1 MMLREPSD
9 KPGVFE
15 IVRLAWQDLGR
26 AILVMPWILPVA
38 IVASAAIVLA
48 RMALEPGGERSAT
61 ALAGDFALNAVLTT
75 FLSPVCIAIHRA
87 IILGEITSAYR
98 FSPFDARLVRFTGW
112 SMLFLVAYSVPEAA
126 ALAAGR
132 DSGGFVFLPLF
143 TAAIMLSVR
152 LVVLLPAVAV
162 DAPGASPGRALA
174 DTRDHTWRI
183 LAVILL
189 LMLPLYAAVA
199 VLARSIGV
207 DSTGAAVLSAVTAL
221 LVEGLMQANAARFY
235 RWIGD
240 QVSKPPA

>member
-1 MMLREPSD
+1 MTQIVPGD
-9 KPGVFE
+9 KPGVLE

-26 AILVMPWILPVA
+26 AVLVMPWILPVTL
-38 IVASAAIVLA
+38 VAVIAIVLA
-48 RMALEPGGERSAT
+48 RMAFDPAGTRSGMT
-61 ALAGDFALNAVLTT
+61 LAGDFALNALLTT

-87 IILGEITSAYR
+87 IILGEITPSYR

-126 ALAAGR
+126 ALATDR
-132 DSGGFVFLPLF
+132 DSGAFVFLPLF

-162 DAPGASPGRALA
+162 DAPGASPGPALA
-174 DTRDHTWRI
+174 DTRDHAWRI

-189 LMLPLYAAVA
+189 LMMPLYAVVA
-199 VLARSIGV
+199 VLARTIGAG
-207 DSTGAAVLSAVTAL
+207 SSGAVLSAVTAL

-240 QVSKPPA
+240 QVGKPAA

>member
-1 MMLREPSD
+1 MMLHVPSD
-9 KPGVFE
+9 KPGILE

-38 IVASAAIVLA
+38 LVAVVAIVLA
-48 RMALEPGGERSAT
+48 RMALDPGGARSGM

-87 IILGEITSAYR
+87 IILGEVTPAYR

-126 ALAAGR
+126 ALATGR
-132 DSGGFVFLPLF
+132 DGGAFVFLPLF

-162 DAPGASPGRALA
+162 DAPGATPGHALA
-174 DTRDHTWRI
+174 DTRDHAWRI

-199 VLARSIGV
+199 VLARTIGV
-207 DSTGAAVLSAVTAL
+207 ESGGAVLSAVTAL

-240 QVSKPPA
+240 QVGKPTI